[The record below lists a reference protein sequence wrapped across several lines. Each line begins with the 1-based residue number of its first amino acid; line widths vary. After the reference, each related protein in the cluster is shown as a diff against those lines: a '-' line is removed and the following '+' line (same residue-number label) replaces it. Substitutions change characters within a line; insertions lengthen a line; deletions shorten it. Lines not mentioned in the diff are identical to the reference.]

1 MLKVGRRRRK
11 FGRCLLCRRDG
22 PLTFHHL
29 IPRKLHRRPYY
40 RKHFSREILNLGID
54 ICRLCH
60 DGIHDLYDEKRLA
73 KDFAT
78 VESLL
83 ADESVRRHVAW
94 VAKQKL

>member
-1 MLKVGRRRRK
+1 MLKFGRRRGK
-11 FGRCLLCRRDG
+11 YGRCLLCERER

-40 RKHFSREILNLGID
+40 RKHYSREFLNLGID

-73 KDFAT
+73 KEFA
-78 VESLL
+78 SLEAL
-83 ADESVRRHVAW
+83 RADEAISRHVAW